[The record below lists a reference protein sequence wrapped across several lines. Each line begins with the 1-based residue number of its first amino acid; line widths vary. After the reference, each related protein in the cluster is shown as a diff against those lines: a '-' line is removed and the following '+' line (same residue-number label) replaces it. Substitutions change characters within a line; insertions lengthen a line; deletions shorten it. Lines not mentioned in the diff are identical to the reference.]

1 MKILLLPIILLLTA
15 SLTPS
20 SYAATV
26 STNLNV
32 SFTVS
37 AQCRVSM
44 IGGNGFTPAVAQLG
58 FIGGSSVNTQTKN
71 GEIAVLCPE
80 NMAYTV
86 EGTAA
91 NGYVLANPHPS
102 VAGVTDKVP
111 VYTYWGAPG
120 GVRNPLGRLVDGHHK
135 AATASG
141 VWDKFPFY
149 TVVNSH
155 DGGVTGLP
163 LPPKT
168 AYGGAQYP
176 YSATFSYTVTF

>member
-1 MKILLLPIILLLTA
+1 MKTLLLPIIFLLAAGLA
-15 SLTPS
+15 PLSH
-20 SYAATV
+20 AATV

-37 AQCRVSM
+37 AECRFGWAQF
-44 IGGNGFTPAVAQLG
+44 IGVRPATAQLG
-58 FIGGSSVNTQTKN
+58 FIGGSAVNTQTKT
-71 GEIAVLCPE
+71 GEIAVICPE
-80 NMAYTV
+80 GMAYTL
-86 EGTAA
+86 EGNAA
-91 NGYVLANPHPS
+91 NGYLLANPHPS
-102 VAGVTDKVP
+102 VTGVTDKVP
-111 VYTYWGAPG
+111 VYVYWGTPG
-120 GVRNPLGRLVDGHHK
+120 GPLSPFGRKVDGHHK
-135 AATASG
+135 AFTASG

-176 YSATFSYTVTF
+176 YSATLSHTVTF